1 MNTSCGINRSTHSY
15 LLPTCWRYGNID
27 ASTVVST
34 KTCFD
39 PNGERIALRMYA
51 DAVA

>member
-15 LLPTCWRYGNID
+15 LLPACSGYGNID